1 MDKNFGISDYVYNLV
16 LECEKELTPLFLK
29 SDEICFN
36 NSFRVL
42 KAFMDNN
49 VSSIHLNGTNG
60 YGFNDLGRE
69 VVEKIFSDVLGAED
83 ALVRSQFISGTHA
96 LSVCLFAL
104 LRPGDVMLSITG
116 TPYDTLLEVIG
127 IRENSSSLASYGIG
141 YDEVCLKD
149 GAFDICGILE
159 KLKNPKIKL
168 IEIQRSKGYS
178 LRESISIAS
187 ISEVVKEIR
196 KVRSDVII
204 MVDNC
209 YCEFVE
215 EKSPLEVGAD
225 VIAGSLIKNLG
236 GGIAPVGGY
245 IAGRSDLVKL
255 CAERLL
261 IPGEGKEVGASL
273 DINRYFLQG
282 IYMAPS
288 VVNASV
294 KTAILTS
301 RLLEKLGFDV
311 FPKYDEDRAD
321 VVQAIR
327 FGDASLLECYCK
339 GIQSSSAVDS
349 YLTPVADDMPGYDS
363 KIIMA
368 AGNFIQGSTIE
379 LSCDGPLRDPFVAY
393 QQGGLTYEYGK
404 IGVMRA
410 VTKLLEEKEK

>member
-1 MDKNFGISDYVYNLV
+1 MYKDLGISEYIYNLT
-16 LECEKELTPLFLK
+16 LECEKEIAPLFSK
-29 SDEICFN
+29 SDEVCFN
-36 NSFRVL
+36 NSMRVL
-42 KAFMDNN
+42 NSFMNRN
-49 VSSIHLNGTNG
+49 VSSMHLNGTNG

-69 VVEKIFSDVLGAED
+69 VVEKVFSDVLGAED

-141 YDEVCLKD
+141 YEEVGLKD
-149 GAFDICGILE
+149 GDFDVDGIL
-159 KLKNPKIKL
+159 LALNNPKVKL

-178 LRESISIAS
+178 LRESISISS
-187 ISEVVKEIR
+187 ILEIVEEIK

-225 VIAGSLIKNLG
+225 IIAGSLIKNLG
-236 GGIAPVGGY
+236 GGIAPTGGY
-245 IAGRSDLVKL
+245 IAGRSDLIKL

-282 IYMAPS
+282 LYMAPS
-288 VVNASV
+288 VVNSSI

-301 RLLEKLGFDV
+301 RLLEKLGFEV
-311 FPKYDEDRAD
+311 FPKYDEDRVD
-321 VVQAIR
+321 VVQAIK
-327 FGDASLLECYCK
+327 FDSATLLECYCK

-349 YLTPVADDMPGYDS
+349 YLTPVADDMPGYDN

-379 LSCDGPLRDPFVAY
+379 LSCDGPLREPFVAY
-393 QQGGLTYEYGK
+393 QQGGLTYEYGR

-410 VTKLLEEKEK
+410 VTKLLEEK